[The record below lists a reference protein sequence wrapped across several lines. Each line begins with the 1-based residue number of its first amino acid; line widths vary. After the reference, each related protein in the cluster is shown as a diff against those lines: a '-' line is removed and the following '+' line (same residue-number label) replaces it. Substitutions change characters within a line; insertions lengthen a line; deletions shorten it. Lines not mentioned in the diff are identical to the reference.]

1 MNNFYCCNKKA
12 VVNKNVCCNCF
23 QYQECVTRE
32 LNTTPGL
39 IGLALLTV
47 AAAAAVVAI
56 ISCMIL
62 IIGIING

>member
-23 QYQECVTRE
+23 EYQECATRE

-47 AAAAAVVAI
+47 ALAGIVGFI
-56 ISCMIL
+56 IL
-62 IIGIING
+62 IIGRLNG